1 MKDREYK
8 KKDLSPSDCYIASYI
23 QRFRFIGQDDTNT
36 NKRCDAWENT
46 ILIRASDPDQAY
58 KKAVIEAKLNCKPYT
73 NSLGKRVQFTFEGLT
88 SLLPIYDELEDGVE
102 VSWTVHENK
111 AIKTVK
117 NMVKKKSE
125 LEVLCEK

>member
-1 MKDREYK
+1 M
-8 KKDLSPSDCYIASYI
+8 
-23 QRFRFIGQDDTNT
+23 
-36 NKRCDAWENT
+36 
-46 ILIRASDPDQAY
+46 
-58 KKAVIEAKLNCKPYT
+58 IEAKLNCKPYT

-102 VSWTVHENK
+102 VSWTVHEYK

-125 LEVLCEK
+125 LEVFCEK